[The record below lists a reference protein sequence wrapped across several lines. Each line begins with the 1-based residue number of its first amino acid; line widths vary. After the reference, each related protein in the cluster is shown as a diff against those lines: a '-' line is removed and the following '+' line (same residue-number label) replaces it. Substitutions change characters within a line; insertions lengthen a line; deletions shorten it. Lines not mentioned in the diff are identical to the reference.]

1 MGRYRVSAEVNS
13 LEPVL
18 LQLGDQA
25 GRVAE
30 RVLGP
35 VALREAKQS

>member
-18 LQLGDQA
+18 LLELEELQQEEWVG
-25 GRVAE
+25 
-30 RVLGP
+30 
-35 VALREAKQS
+35 